1 MQTGAQP
8 AERRPFGCG
17 ASVARRMR
25 RSLPLVVLAG
35 ALIFSACG
43 SDEDSSSSTTVAG
56 TTATTAAPATTVP
69 TTTVAVDPEACFDAT
84 VEIDLAEY
92 PEGEIPPAVRPC
104 ELPTELVVTVIRP
117 GTGHEAA
124 NGDTLIMDYTGIRS
138 IDGTRFDDSYSRGTP
153 FDFALGTGRVIAG
166 WDQGFI
172 GAQTGSVIR
181 LDIPAELAY
190 GDTPRGDVI
199 QPADPLT
206 FLVEVRAAVKKTT
219 EADAPLDL
227 VVDTSTGATA
237 ITTTDEVVG
246 DGPVAE
252 AGQIAVVHVMLVR
265 GDNRVVLLETW
276 SAGDAIQIPLTPDS
290 PSLPGLVQGIE
301 GATVGSLRVVT
312 IPPSLAFGPEGDPS
326 LGLPGDVDLIA
337 VVEVL
342 GVFGTPSGESLASA
356 GSTPA
361 TTTG

>member
-1 MQTGAQP
+1 
-8 AERRPFGCG
+8 
-17 ASVARRMR
+17 MR
-25 RSLPLVVLAG
+25 RSFPLVVVAG

-43 SDEDSSSSTTVAG
+43 SDESDSSSTTAAAP
-56 TTATTAAPATTVP
+56 TTTAAAATTVPATTVP
-69 TTTVAVDPEACFDAT
+69 ATTVPVDPDACFDAAAE
-84 VEIDLAEY
+84 VDLADY
-92 PEGEIPPAVRPC
+92 PEGETPPAIRPC

-124 NGDTLIMDYTGIRS
+124 SGDTLIMDYTGIRS

-172 GAQTGSVIR
+172 GAQTGSLIR

-199 QPADPLT
+199 QPGDPLT

-227 VVDTSTGATA
+227 VVDTSTGATEV
-237 ITTTDEVVG
+237 TTKDEVVG
-246 DGPVAE
+246 DGPVAQ
-252 AGQIAVVHVMLVR
+252 AGQVAVVHVMLVR
-265 GDNRVVLLETW
+265 GDNRVVLVETW
-276 SAGDAIQIPLTPDS
+276 SAGDAVQIPLEPNG

-301 GATVGSLRVVT
+301 GATVGSLRVIT
-312 IPPSLAFGPEGDPS
+312 MPPSLAFGPEGDAG
-326 LGLPGDVDLIA
+326 LGLPGDVDVIA
-337 VVEVL
+337 VVEVM
-342 GVFGTPSGESLASA
+342 GVFGTPTGESLASM
-356 GSTPA
+356 GTIPA
-361 TTTG
+361 TTAG